1 MAKVVSHGN
10 AVSKHDGKT
19 DRRRDILG
27 LKELPQP
34 ERKALFRDAQTHA
47 PVLSEA
53 EKQLLFRDGY
63 VVIKNVV
70 SRQAVENAL
79 LVCDQLSTQNPGQP
93 GIGTQ
98 DAALVGLYN
107 DSVFTEIIEEAI
119 GPHTLPVVGFLA
131 VGIGPLPP
139 DAPMPQCHV
148 DGSYAG
154 LLHLKHSEIINSG
167 QDLHTWGT
175 RDDPRMLGPSG
186 GAPLWQDQHSRLSI
200 GSFTAF
206 CGVCLNDQMQ
216 PGKGQFSVHR
226 GAHNAV
232 ESFFRMQ
239 RDLGGPLGP
248 GGPMW
253 PRLRA
258 GQNDTVTAGAMADAM
273 VESYPSQPFDH
284 PDWPWPEVTP
294 VLMDAGDGVIA
305 LHSCPHMASPNL
317 SDDPRMNIYYR
328 IRRARGQNPHEGNRK
343 VGWGASDHPDRAM
356 NGEFLDDSE
365 YGDDWDPFAHS
376 IDCLCDHWQEWDG
389 MQHIVQAAKASAR
402 L

>member
-1 MAKVVSHGN
+1 MAGESGSVEHVMAKVVSHGN

-79 LVCDQLSTQNPGQP
+79 LVCVQLSTQNPGQP

-131 VGIGPLPP
+131 VGMGPLPP

-148 DGSYAG
+148 DGAG

-167 QDLHTWGT
+167 QDLHVGHARRPADARTFWRCAALAGPTQPALDRFVHGFLRRVSQRPDAAGQGPVLSASRRAQRRRELLPHAARSRRTART
-175 RDDPRMLGPSG
+175 RWPDVAAAPSG
-186 GAPLWQDQHSRLSI
+186 AERHSYCGRDGGCDGGELSV
-200 GSFTAF
+200 T
-206 CGVCLNDQMQ
+206 
-216 PGKGQFSVHR
+216 
-226 GAHNAV
+226 
-232 ESFFRMQ
+232 
-239 RDLGGPLGP
+239 
-248 GGPMW
+248 
-253 PRLRA
+253 
-258 GQNDTVTAGAMADAM
+258 TV
-273 VESYPSQPFDH
+273 
-284 PDWPWPEVTP
+284 
-294 VLMDAGDGVIA
+294 
-305 LHSCPHMASPNL
+305 
-317 SDDPRMNIYYR
+317 
-328 IRRARGQNPHEGNRK
+328 
-343 VGWGASDHPDRAM
+343 
-356 NGEFLDDSE
+356 
-365 YGDDWDPFAHS
+365 
-376 IDCLCDHWQEWDG
+376 
-389 MQHIVQAAKASAR
+389 
-402 L
+402 